1 MENPAVLVAIFSAFL
16 SAFLGFILWYIEHI
30 IKKRDEQEKERDK
43 DRQEFEILV
52 LESINANTDLCIANN
67 IALKNGK
74 CNGESER
81 AMERVYE
88 TKRNMK
94 QFMFKKGVEKVL

>member
-1 MENPAVLVAIFSAFL
+1 MENTTILVIVFTAVL
-16 SAFLGFILWYIEHI
+16 GFFVWLIENN
-30 IKKRDEQEKERDK
+30 IKKREERDEQRDK
-43 DRQEFEILV
+43 DRQEFEILI

-81 AMERVYE
+81 AMARVSE
-88 TKRNMK
+88 SK
-94 QFMFKKGVEKVL
+94 QKMQMFLAKKGVEKVL